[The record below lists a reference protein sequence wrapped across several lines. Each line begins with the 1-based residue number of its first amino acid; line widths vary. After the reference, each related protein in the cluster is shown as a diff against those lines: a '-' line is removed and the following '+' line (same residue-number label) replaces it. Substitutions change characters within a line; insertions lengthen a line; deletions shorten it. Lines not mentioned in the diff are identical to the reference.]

1 MFINIALLACLH
13 MGMCVCACVCVHW
26 SVGARF
32 FSNNPLPFSCS
43 PVHGAFVFAETHG
56 PVASGD
62 GSPLLFLCACT
73 LTAARSSLLAS
84 STQSPKKKKKKEKEK
99 EKRKIKDKFA
109 NVARPPTIEQC
120 HCKSSVFATG
130 HSSTLAFSFPS
141 FFLSSFFFTLSCEQ
155 Q

>member
-84 STQSPKKKKKKEKEK
+84 STQSPKKKKKRRRRR
-99 EKRKIKDKFA
+99 RKGKSKTSSPTLPDRRQLNSVIA
-109 NVARPPTIEQC
+109 NRPYLPLGIPPPL
-120 HCKSSVFATG
+120 
-130 HSSTLAFSFPS
+130 HSPFL
-141 FFLSSFFFTLSCEQ
+141 LSSFLPFSLL
-155 Q
+155 